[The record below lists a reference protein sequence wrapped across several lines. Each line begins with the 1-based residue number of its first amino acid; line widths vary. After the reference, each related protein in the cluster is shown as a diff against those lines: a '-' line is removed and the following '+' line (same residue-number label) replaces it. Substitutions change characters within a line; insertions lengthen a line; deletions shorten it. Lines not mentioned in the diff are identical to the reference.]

1 MGLVTGLLL
10 LPVAPVRGVGWVA
23 NVLAEEAEREL
34 ESRESPERRLA
45 DLEAARANGE
55 ITEEDAEAL
64 ETQLVEQMLARH
76 GLQGEA

>member
-10 LPVAPVRGVGWVA
+10 LPIAPVRGVGWVA

>member
-1 MGLVTGLLL
+1 MGLFTGLLL
-10 LPVAPVRGVGWVA
+10 FPLAPVKGVGWVA

-34 ESRESPERRLA
+34 ESRESPERGLA

-55 ITEEDAEAL
+55 INEEDAEAL
-64 ETQLVEQMLARH
+64 ETQLIERMLARH